1 MRLFS
6 NGFIEF
12 NQSSRR
18 GGDESGLNGRTK
30 TAILECVGRDA
41 TAAMILH
48 LLNPPLCF
56 NLIQLYNHTLYSIH
70 FNPLYLKLYPDLQPA
85 TSLKALQSSL

>member
-12 NQSSRR
+12 NQSSRKE

-41 TAAMILH
+41 TATMILH
-48 LLNPPLCF
+48 LLKPPP
-56 NLIQLYNHTLYSIH
+56 HSASI
-70 FNPLYLKLYPDLQPA
+70 
-85 TSLKALQSSL
+85 